1 MSGAPTLEKAFD
13 RTPVARR
20 VGRTRSPPTG
30 SGSVGRVGTRGTDDH
45 RRRRLRPLAG
55 QGQGSLSDAEDLLH
69 EARKAYGLSHL
80 VYESGERIGVVR
92 TVICTIQT
100 ERRDEYVERRR
111 TLIDP
116 VRKWSLKSRMPV
128 EWAGVARRLPGLQP
142 AFECLAEFGIS
153 RNGFTS
159 PLFEEPG
166 QGYAIISVTSAEPI
180 ERWDARKALLARD
193 FMLIGQ
199 VLHASLARLEEAR
212 RSRVSLSGR
221 QIECLRLIAEG
232 ANLLEA
238 SVRMA
243 VAERTAKRYLE
254 EARLRLNARTNAHAV
269 SRAIA
274 LGLV

>member
-1 MSGAPTLEKAFD
+1 MSTAARRPWSPSGHWQTAGASAKLLVSGIGTCPARPHSKKAFD

-128 EWAGVARRLPGLQP
+128 EWAA
-142 AFECLAEFGIS
+142 
-153 RNGFTS
+153 
-159 PLFEEPG
+159 
-166 QGYAIISVTSAEPI
+166 
-180 ERWDARKALLARD
+180 
-193 FMLIGQ
+193 
-199 VLHASLARLEEAR
+199 
-212 RSRVSLSGR
+212 
-221 QIECLRLIAEG
+221 
-232 ANLLEA
+232 
-238 SVRMA
+238 
-243 VAERTAKRYLE
+243 
-254 EARLRLNARTNAHAV
+254 
-269 SRAIA
+269 
-274 LGLV
+274 